1 MKEINKLLRK
11 FRRSEDLT
19 DLTALEL
26 ITLTNRF
33 LDDGDFEDSKDTT
46 RELQRRYPYYPV
58 RDDLASVN
66 NALYRLGENLG
77 KIRDKVL
84 EEEEKKIVG

>member
-1 MKEINKLLRK
+1 MKEINKLLGK

-26 ITLTNRF
+26 ISLTNYF
-33 LDDGDFEDSKDTT
+33 LNQGDFENSKDTT
-46 RELQRRYPYYPV
+46 RELQKRYPYYRV
-58 RDDLASVN
+58 RDDLAQVN